1 MVYPLAYTSFTC
13 NNGNNMN
20 KSEAKALYWS
30 KIPKEERSKKAS
42 KMAKRKASLMSVKER
57 SEHGKKMI
65 AARLSKRIK

>member
-1 MVYPLAYTSFTC
+1 
-13 NNGNNMN
+13 MN